1 VRSRTLTP
9 SSWHAAALH
18 LRPTRYRRPGYGS
31 LQKVVV
37 IQALLG
43 EPALVVL
50 DEPSA
55 GLDA

>member
-1 VRSRTLTP
+1 MY
-9 SSWHAAALH
+9 